1 MAERIQSSDI
11 NIKIRL
17 LKEGDKPVIQSFSC
31 GDEDYCQCLNHFFHE
46 EVFLCSKYAYVSSY
60 CCIDKSNGEII
71 ALFTLSNDS
80 IALSSLTAK
89 EEFIEEVASM
99 GIEEEYEDVFRLQ
112 TSFPAI
118 NIGHLA
124 VRKDLRGYG
133 VGCKVIAFVL
143 NTFSG
148 TIPAGCQFI
157 TVDAL
162 NNPDT
167 NAFYVRNGFMYQT
180 LNDAASCTRRMYLP
194 INILTGFED

>member
-1 MAERIQSSDI
+1 MVGKIQSSDI
-11 NIKIRL
+11 NFHL
-17 LKEGDKPVIQSFSC
+17 LKEEDKPYIQDFTC
-31 GDEDYCQCLNHFFHE
+31 GYTDLDDFFHD
-46 EVFLCSKYAYVSSY
+46 EVFICTKYAYVTSY
-60 CCIDKSNGEII
+60 CVKTDEGEIV

-99 GIEEEYEDVFRLQ
+99 GIEKEYEDVFRLQ

-124 VRKDLRGYG
+124 VRKDVQKCGIGGIVLAY
-133 VGCKVIAFVL
+133 VL

-180 LNDAASCTRRMYLP
+180 LNDAASSTRRMYLP